1 MIRSEIS
8 NSSFKGMLE
17 GPVASLLKELIT
29 SSTSSFEQLRS

>member
-17 GPVASLLKELIT
+17 GPVALLYPVLLHLRC
-29 SSTSSFEQLRS
+29 EQLRS